1 MWLVHSSLHTA
12 EESYTFRLWRLVKN
26 CAYRR
31 NGKTNF
37 LCFWNRDFSKPWYTL
52 KPVIVPCLT
61 LYINQKY
68 KYHRTTFCVNGC
80 TFLSLIPKWFDCSI
94 CRIIKCF
101 EWSLF
106 RGRYSSVI
114 LIWMIYWHVNCNS
127 FLCAAT
133 IPLVWMTIWRSRWTI
148 SDKRHCGF
156 KLVYLRIADAQEFL
170 RNVLEPEVHLVVHKH
185 IYCCLN
191 FSCAWLPAFS
201 NQQQRVS
208 SVLCNWLIRAYFLN
222 VEVAWTCE
230 REL

>member
-1 MWLVHSSLHTA
+1 MWLVHSSLQVLHFPSLST
-12 EESYTFRLWRLVKN
+12 RK
-26 CAYRR
+26 
-31 NGKTNF
+31 K
-37 LCFWNRDFSKPWYTL
+37 LCIPQERYNETIKWFWNRDFSKTRYTL

-68 KYHRTTFCVNGC
+68 KYHRSTFCVNGR

-106 RGRYSSVI
+106 RGKYSSVI
-114 LIWMIYWHVNCNS
+114 LIRLIYWHVNCNS

-201 NQQQRVS
+201 NQQQECL
-208 SVLCNWLIRAYFLN
+208 LCSLIG
-222 VEVAWTCE
+222 W
-230 REL
+230 

>member
-1 MWLVHSSLHTA
+1 M
-12 EESYTFRLWRLVKN
+12 
-26 CAYRR
+26 
-31 NGKTNF
+31 NG
-37 LCFWNRDFSKPWYTL
+37 R
-52 KPVIVPCLT
+52 
-61 LYINQKY
+61 
-68 KYHRTTFCVNGC
+68 

-106 RGRYSSVI
+106 RGKYSSVI
-114 LIWMIYWHVNCNS
+114 LIWLIWGIDMI
-127 FLCAAT
+127 LCAAT

-148 SDKRHCGF
+148 SDKHHCGF

-208 SVLCNWLIRAYFLN
+208 SVLSNWLIRAYFLN
-222 VEVAWTCE
+222 VEVAYLWTWTLVVKGEIKRLSCKPSGSPCGSLSHLYWYSDCHAF
-230 REL
+230 RKCCTISVDLIGKTSWPYF